1 MLKCHLNAEKNMKK
15 WEWKKTCAAPRRQS
29 VFVHVTWT
37 KCHNLLPAMLSQ
49 AWFSFSLSRYAL
61 LIRDDQKGVT
71 SPAKVC
77 CLYILASAIRFWGI
91 LSTVLTSIGLLVL
104 FVSISNQKEF
114 WSRYVVKLNFIFFMS
129 KQELYRRKGKY
140 IDIVSFKLLTLS
152 SPQIRGQ

>member
-1 MLKCHLNAEKNMKK
+1 MPNNGRRAIESHDHPNTMEKIKKMLKCHLNAEKNMKK

-77 CLYILASAIRFWGI
+77 CLYISASAIRFWGI
-91 LSTVLTSIGLLVL
+91 LSTVLTSIGLLV
-104 FVSISNQKEF
+104 QKYF
-114 WSRYVVKLNFIFFMS
+114 LSAFQIKRNFGVGM
-129 KQELYRRKGKY
+129 
-140 IDIVSFKLLTLS
+140 
-152 SPQIRGQ
+152 

>member
-91 LSTVLTSIGLLVL
+91 LSTVLTSIGLLVQKYFL
-104 FVSISNQKEF
+104 SAFQIKRNFEVGMKIEFHIFYVQARTIVGKENIST
-114 WSRYVVKLNFIFFMS
+114 
-129 KQELYRRKGKY
+129 
-140 IDIVSFKLLTLS
+140 SFPS
-152 SPQIRGQ
+152 SS